1 MAKQIRLTFEGTT
14 YTLEFN
20 RNAIRKMERNGFV
33 AADIERKPA
42 TVLPELFAG
51 AFIMHQPYMKRDKI
65 DAIFEKTTNR
75 AKLVELLGTMYNEPI
90 EAMLDEPEEGAGNA
104 NWEEN

>member
-51 AFIMHQPYMKRDKI
+51 AFIMHHPYMKRDKI

-75 AKLVELLGTMYNEPI
+75 MKLVELLGTMYNEPI

-104 NWEEN
+104 SWEEN

>member
-1 MAKQIRLTFEGTT
+1 MGKQIRLTYEGVA

-20 RNAIRKMERNGFV
+20 RNAVRKMERNGFI
-33 AADIERKPA
+33 ASDIDKKPA

-51 AFIMHQPYMKRDKI
+51 AFIMHHPYMKREKI

-75 AKLVELLGTMYNEPI
+75 MKLVERLGAMYNEPI
-90 EAMLDEPEEGAGNA
+90 EAMLEEPEEDAGNA
-104 NWEEN
+104 SWEEN

>member
-1 MAKQIRLTFEGTT
+1 MAKQILFEYEGTR

-20 RNAIRKMERNGFV
+20 RNAIRKMERAGFV
-33 AADIERKPA
+33 AEDIQSKPM

-51 AFIMHQPYMKRDKI
+51 AFIMHHPYLKRERIDKI
-65 DAIFEKTTNR
+65 YEKMTNR
-75 AKLVELLGTMYNEPI
+75 MKLIERLSEMYQEPI
-90 EAMLDEPEEGAGNA
+90 LAMMDEPEEAEGNV

>member
-20 RNAIRKMERNGFV
+20 RNAIRKMERGGFI
-33 AADIERKPA
+33 ANDIDKKPA

-51 AFIMHQPYMKRDKI
+51 AFIMHHPYMKRDKI
-65 DAIFEKTTNR
+65 DAIFEKTPNR
-75 AKLVELLGTMYNEPI
+75 MMLVERLGAMYNEPI
-90 EAMLDEPEEGAGNA
+90 EAMLDEPEEAAGNA
-104 NWEEN
+104 SWEEN